1 MLSLKFFISNGLLPV
16 CSFFLPIRSVVVQL
30 LKIFG
35 NKKRL
40 QLSILNDTILQPG
53 VLFYQT
59 QTLILAISA
68 RRHVVRNKVPWLCVT
83 ASRRFCRQVFIFL
96 KQNLQTVCSAFSP
109 LVLRLYTPQNFL
121 SSIFKH
127 FSQFVYKFKPCFSQK
142 TPKSVMKTAW
152 STYIF

>member
-1 MLSLKFFISNGLLPV
+1 M
-16 CSFFLPIRSVVVQL
+16 
-30 LKIFG
+30 
-35 NKKRL
+35 

-59 QTLILAISA
+59 QTLILAVSA

-96 KQNLQTVCSAFSP
+96 KQNLQTFCSAFSL
-109 LVLRLYTPQNFL
+109 LVLQLYTPQNFL

-127 FSQFVYKFKPCFSQK
+127 FSQFVCKFKPCFSQK
-142 TPKSVMKTAW
+142 TPKISNEIDKVNIGLLTLKLPSKMGNKHAKRAKNKR
-152 STYIF
+152 F